1 MFQAIISVCNLINM
15 ECVLLKDKIGLI
27 NTHKQ
32 CKIRAE
38 NMRKDFIDLYKGPVI
53 IEKNCI
59 KINKYKSILYYLT
72 AKVLL
77 LLNGKTVI

>member
-15 ECVLLKDKIGLI
+15 ECLLLKDSSGLI
-27 NTHKQ
+27 SSHKE
-32 CKIRAE
+32 CTVRAE

-59 KINKYKSILYYLT
+59 KVNNYKSI
-72 AKVLL
+72 
-77 LLNGKTVI
+77 

>member
-1 MFQAIISVCNLINM
+1 MGIKKEVIMFQAIISVCNLINM

-38 NMRKDFIDLYKGPVI
+38 SMRKDFIDLYKGPVI

-59 KINKYKSILYYLT
+59 KINNYKNI
-72 AKVLL
+72 
-77 LLNGKTVI
+77 

>member
-27 NTHKQ
+27 SSHKECQ
-32 CKIRAE
+32 IRAE
-38 NMRKDFIDLYKGPVI
+38 NMRKDFVYLYKGPII

-59 KINKYKSILYYLT
+59 KIDNYKSI
-72 AKVLL
+72 
-77 LLNGKTVI
+77 

>member
-59 KINKYKSILYYLT
+59 KINKYKSIWYNLT